1 MSEKKRILLT
11 NDDGYA
17 AIGISS
23 LYAALSREYDVTVVA
38 PELEQSGV
46 GHAFS
51 YNSPLYYRKIPSNIG
66 IPGYIVSGTPS
77 DCVKFGVVHIMNKK
91 PDIVVSG
98 MNVGENTGI
107 SVFYSGTVAGA
118 REGAFWQIPSVAFSL
133 TESGSAYLNDYAAVA
148 CDILG
153 KIIKVDTEYFAE
165 TTHNR
170 VFFNVNF
177 PSCKPQSCRGI
188 RATRQSVAFFD
199 DRYVSRKQDDG
210 TEQFWLSGEKKGLEK
225 SDIYDSRALENG
237 YITITPLNCDA
248 TSHAAI
254 DHLAALENNS
264 LRENA
269 S

>member
-17 AIGISS
+17 AAGI
-23 LYAALSREYDVTVVA
+23 AALYEALCPCYDVTVIA

-51 YNSPLYYRKIPSNIG
+51 YNNPLYYRQIPARFG

-77 DCVKFGVVHIMNKK
+77 DCVKFGVVHIMESK

-98 MNVGENTGI
+98 MNVGENSGI

-133 TESGSAYLNDYAAVA
+133 SESGSKFLSEYTSIASDL
-148 CDILG
+148 LE
-153 KIIKVDTEYFAE
+153 KIIKVDKRYFAE
-165 TTHNR
+165 QTHNR

-177 PSCKPQSCRGI
+177 PSCSPGKSKGI
-188 RATRQSVAFFD
+188 RVTRQSLAFYD
-199 DRYVSRKQDDG
+199 DRYVSRKTDEG
-210 TEQFWLSGEKKGLEK
+210 TEQFWLTGEKRGVEE
-225 SDIYDSRALENG
+225 SESYDSRALDSG

-254 DHLAALENNS
+254 EHLAALEKNR